1 MDHHERNGVLNRD
14 IYMPIVTSRLRERL
28 RLLAML
34 LALTIGIM
42 LVTQLWRQPLTEA
55 SLATAGRGVLF
66 ILLSLGLMGTR
77 RLSLGLTAL
86 LCSVSVPGLL
96 AVNNTPQLFDG
107 LEIMTL
113 LLCAGLLL
121 VPSVKAQREADD
133 RPI

>member
-1 MDHHERNGVLNRD
+1 
-14 IYMPIVTSRLRERL
+14 MPIVTSLTRERL

-42 LVTQLWRQPLTEA
+42 LVTQLWWEPLTEA
-55 SLATAGRGVLF
+55 SLAAAGRGVLF
-66 ILLSLGLMGTR
+66 MLLSLGLMGTR
-77 RLSLGLTAL
+77 RLSVGLTAL

-96 AVNNTPQLFDG
+96 AVNDPAQLSDG

-121 VPSVKAQREADD
+121 APAVNAQQE
-133 RPI
+133 I

>member
-1 MDHHERNGVLNRD
+1 
-14 IYMPIVTSRLRERL
+14 MPIVRPRLRERL

-42 LVTQLWRQPLTEA
+42 LVAQLWRQPLTEA

-77 RLSLGLTAL
+77 RLSVGLAAL

-96 AVNNTPQLFDG
+96 AVNDPPQLSDG
-107 LEIMTL
+107 LEIVTL

-121 VPSVKAQREADD
+121 TPSVTAQREAED

>member
-1 MDHHERNGVLNRD
+1 MDHHEANSGLKRD
-14 IYMPIVTSRLRERL
+14 SDMPIVTSLTRERL

-42 LVTQLWRQPLTEA
+42 LVTQLWWEPLTEA
-55 SLATAGRGVLF
+55 SLAAAGRGVLF
-66 ILLSLGLMGTR
+66 MLLSLGLMGTR
-77 RLSLGLTAL
+77 RLSVGLTAL

-96 AVNNTPQLFDG
+96 AVNDPPQLSDG

-121 VPSVKAQREADD
+121 APAVNTQQEIED
-133 RPI
+133 RPT